1 MSSSFLSMNRTYE
14 RVVNITDMPDFS
26 QYMKIKI
33 KKEQGAKAKLE
44 QQSAAEPIKEPV
56 KEPVEEPEKSNLRQ

>member
-1 MSSSFLSMNRTYE
+1 MNRTYE

-33 KKEQGAKAKLE
+33 KKEQEAKAKLE
-44 QQSAAEPIKEPV
+44 QQSAAEPV
-56 KEPVEEPEKSNLRQ
+56 KEPVEEPEQSNLRQ

>member
-1 MSSSFLSMNRTYE
+1 MNRTYE

-33 KKEQGAKAKLE
+33 KKEQEAKAKLE
-44 QQSAAEPIKEPV
+44 QQSAAEP
-56 KEPVEEPEKSNLRQ
+56 VEEPEQSNLRQ

>member
-33 KKEQGAKAKLE
+33 KKEQEAKAKLE
-44 QQSAAEPIKEPV
+44 QQSAAEPV
-56 KEPVEEPEKSNLRQ
+56 KEPVEEPEQSNLRQ

>member
-33 KKEQGAKAKLE
+33 KKEQEAKAKLE
-44 QQSAAEPIKEPV
+44 QQSAAEPVKEPV
-56 KEPVEEPEKSNLRQ
+56 KEPEQSNLRQ

>member
-33 KKEQGAKAKLE
+33 KKEQE
-44 QQSAAEPIKEPV
+44 RFEKEV
-56 KEPVEEPEKSNLRQ
+56 KDKSLVIQMQ

>member
-1 MSSSFLSMNRTYE
+1 MNRTYE

-33 KKEQGAKAKLE
+33 KKEQEAKAKLE
-44 QQSAAEPIKEPV
+44 QQSAAEPVKEPV
-56 KEPVEEPEKSNLRQ
+56 KEPEQSNLRQ

>member
-33 KKEQGAKAKLE
+33 KKEQEAKAKLE
-44 QQSAAEPIKEPV
+44 QQSAAEPV
-56 KEPVEEPEKSNLRQ
+56 KEPVEEPVEEPEQSNLRQ

>member
-1 MSSSFLSMNRTYE
+1 MNRTYE

-33 KKEQGAKAKLE
+33 KKEQEAKAKLE
-44 QQSAAEPIKEPV
+44 QQSAAEPV
-56 KEPVEEPEKSNLRQ
+56 KEPEQSNLRQ